1 MMTITIDNYR
11 PGDEERMKDIA
22 ARAFSRFTREG
33 LDFMLPRDKVED
45 AFREEVQ
52 SYTRRAQEQTEGLGV
67 FVARRDGQVVGHIA
81 LVVNQGRS
89 QQFGMKWGILASLV
103 VDPDYHHQGIGTAL
117 IKRAMEWFREQRCE
131 YVEVSTDQNNIAA
144 IRAYEAAGFR
154 VIYSGLTLSQKLSD

>member
-1 MMTITIDNYR
+1 MTVIIDPYQS
-11 PGDEERMKDIA
+11 GDEGRMKDIA

-33 LDFMLPRDKVED
+33 LDFMLPREKVAE
-45 AFREEVQ
+45 ACREEAQ
-52 SYTRRAQEQTEGLGV
+52 SYARRAQQQPEGFAV
-67 FVARRDGQVVGHIA
+67 FVARRDGQVVGHI
-81 LVVNQGRS
+81 VVVVDQGRS
-89 QQFGMKWGILASLV
+89 QRFEMKWGVLRSLA

-117 IKRAMEWFREQRCE
+117 IRQAMEWFREQECE